1 MNVHVHFTSMHTLQK
16 RPCTSRARVHFASVH
31 AHRWCACTSQGCT
44 YFSTPQV
51 RGELPYACTRYTGVH
66 TLYKCVCTSQA
77 RVPSQ
82 VCTHSELCTT
92 HKCECASYAHI
103 HFTLTSVHARF
114 TPQSCTLHTCAS
126 TAPQPAPTQHTCWAA
141 SSTETRTCC
150 ATQQH
155 GNTHS
160 AAHSTH
166 RTHLLRSEQ
175 HAKAHSDAAHSTHI
189 THLLCSEP
197 RANTEVHA
205 QTHNLT
211 TSQKRRAA
219 PHPPNFCEKAGG
231 VRGWCG

>member
-1 MNVHVHFTSMHTLQK
+1 MHTLHRCAYTLQVCMHFTS
-16 RPCTSRARVHFASVH
+16 ARTF
-31 AHRWCACTSQGCT
+31 
-44 YFSTPQV
+44 
-51 RGELPYACTRYTGVH
+51 TGVH
-66 TLYKCVCTSQA
+66 SLRGA
-77 RVPSQ
+77 
-82 VCTHSELCTT
+82 HTT
-92 HKCECASYAHI
+92 HKCECASYACI
-103 HFTLTSVHARF
+103 HFILTSVHARF

-166 RTHLLRSEQ
+166 KTHLLRSEQ

-211 TSQKRRAA
+211 TSQKRPAA
-219 PHPPNFCEKAGG
+219 PSPPNFCEKAGG
-231 VRGWCG
+231 